1 MRIAFVSLHTSPI
14 QKPST
19 GDAGGLNV
27 YLLELARS
35 LGRQGHEVRLIT
47 RATDPADPAV
57 VPVAPGVELISLRA
71 GPAGPLAKEELP
83 AITDAFAAALAALPP
98 ADVVHAHYWLSA
110 VASLPVA
117 RAWGVPHVLT
127 LHSVSAGK
135 NRRLVA
141 GDTPEPASR
150 LADEG
155 RLVRASDLVVASAE
169 SEKRLLVEAYDADPT
184 AVHVVAP
191 GVEAAFLH
199 EPSGRDGGRVR
210 IVLLG
215 RIQPLKGQDVAVRAL
230 ALLDPAIRPL
240 LVIAGGVSPGRDAY
254 ADGLHGLVR
263 SLGLQDDV
271 VFTGALDRAATARAL
286 AAAHLALMPSAAETY
301 GLVALEAAACGTPV
315 VASRTEGLVDSVR
328 EGVSG
333 VFVPTREPA
342 DWARA
347 IRGLLADPAAL
358 ARLSASA
365 RQHAARHTW
374 DVAAADVA
382 EEYRLL
388 RERRGRETRGDG
400 LRGPGGRP
408 AAEGSAAGQPAA

>member
-14 QKPST
+14 QRPST

-47 RATDPADPAV
+47 RATDPADPGVQA
-57 VPVAPGVELISLRA
+57 VAPGVELLSLRA

-83 AITDAFAAALAALPP
+83 GITDAFADALAALPP

-110 VASLPVA
+110 VAALPVA

-169 SEKRLLVEAYDADPT
+169 SEKRLLVEAYGADPA

-191 GVEAAFLH
+191 GVEEAFLR
-199 EPSGRDGGRVR
+199 EPSGRGGGRVR
-210 IVLLG
+210 IVLLA
-215 RIQPLKGQDVAVRAL
+215 RIQPLKGQDVALRAL
-230 ALLDPAIRPL
+230 ALLDPATRPL

-254 ADGLHGLVR
+254 AASLHALVR
-263 SLGLQDDV
+263 SLGLEDDV
-271 VFTGALDRAATARAL
+271 VFTGALDRAATARTL
-286 AAAHLALMPSAAETY
+286 AGAHLALMPSAAETY

-328 EGVSG
+328 AGVSG
-333 VFVPTREPA
+333 VFVPSRDPA

-347 IRGLLADPAAL
+347 IRDLLADRAAL
-358 ARLSASA
+358 ERLSASA
-365 RQHAARHTW
+365 RAHAARHTW

-382 EEYRLL
+382 AEYR
-388 RERRGRETRGDG
+388 G
-400 LRGPGGRP
+400 L
-408 AAEGSAAGQPAA
+408 

>member
-14 QKPST
+14 QEPST

-47 RATDPADPAV
+47 RATDPADP
-57 VPVAPGVELISLRA
+57 PTMRVAPGVELLALRA
-71 GPAGPLAKEELP
+71 GPVGPMRKEELP
-83 AITDAFAAALAALPP
+83 GITDAFAAALAALPP
-98 ADVVHAHYWLSA
+98 ADVVHSHYWLSA
-110 VASLPVA
+110 VAALPVA

-135 NRRLVA
+135 NRRLVP
-141 GDTPEPASR
+141 GDTPEPAAR
-150 LADEG
+150 LADEA

-169 SEKRLLVEAYDADPT
+169 SERRLLVEAYGADPAT
-184 AVHVVAP
+184 VHVVAP
-191 GVEAAFLH
+191 GVEEAFLR
-199 EPSGRDGGRVR
+199 EPSGRDGGGRVR
-210 IVLLG
+210 VVLLG
-215 RIQPLKGQDVAVRAL
+215 RIQPLKGQDVALRAL
-230 ALLDPAIRPL
+230 ALLDPATRPL

-254 ADGLHGLVR
+254 AAGLHALVR
-263 SLGLQDDV
+263 SLGLEDDV
-271 VFTGALDRAATARAL
+271 VFVGALDRRATARTL
-286 AAAHLALMPSAAETY
+286 AGAHLALMPSAAETY

-333 VFVPTREPA
+333 VFVATRDPA

-347 IRGLLADPAAL
+347 IRDLLADGPAL

-365 RQHAARHTW
+365 REHAARRTW

-382 EEYRLL
+382 EEYRGL
-388 RERRGRETRGDG
+388 RERSAGERAGDPRG
-400 LRGPGGRP
+400 
-408 AAEGSAAGQPAA
+408 

>member
-14 QKPST
+14 QTPST

-35 LGRQGHEVRLIT
+35 LGRQGHEVQLIT

-57 VPVAPGVELISLRA
+57 LLVAPGVELRSLRA
-71 GPAGPLAKEELP
+71 GPVGPLAKEELP
-83 AITDAFAAALAALPP
+83 GITDAFAAALAALPP

-110 VASLPVA
+110 VAALPVA

-169 SEKRLLVEAYDADPT
+169 SEKRLLVEAYDADPA

-191 GVEAAFLH
+191 GVEEAFLR
-199 EPSGRDGGRVR
+199 EPSGRDGGGRVR
-210 IVLLG
+210 VVLLG
-215 RIQPLKGQDVAVRAL
+215 RIQPLKGQDVALRAL
-230 ALLDPAIRPL
+230 ALLDPATRPL

-254 ADGLHGLVR
+254 AASLHALVR
-263 SLGLQDDV
+263 SLDLEDDV
-271 VFTGALDRAATARAL
+271 VFAGALDRAATARVL
-286 AAAHLALMPSAAETY
+286 AGAHLALMPSAAETY

-315 VASRTEGLVDSVR
+315 VAARTEGLVDSVR
-328 EGVSG
+328 DGVSG
-333 VFVPTREPA
+333 VFVPTRDPA

-347 IRGLLADPAAL
+347 IRDLLADRPAL

-365 RQHAARHTW
+365 RAHAAERTW

-382 EEYRLL
+382 EEYRAL
-388 RERRGRETRGDG
+388 RERGVSGGADG
-400 LRGPGGRP
+400 AVTG
-408 AAEGSAAGQPAA
+408 AGARD

>member
-14 QKPST
+14 QEPST

-47 RATDPADPAV
+47 RATDPADP
-57 VPVAPGVELISLRA
+57 PRLRVAPGVELLALRA
-71 GPAGPLAKEELP
+71 GPVGPVPKEELP
-83 AITDAFAAALAALPP
+83 GITDAFAAALAALPP
-98 ADVVHAHYWLSA
+98 ADVVHSHYWLSA
-110 VASLPVA
+110 VAALPVA

-135 NRRLVA
+135 NRRLVP
-141 GDTPEPASR
+141 GDTPEPEER
-150 LADEG
+150 LADEA

-169 SEKRLLVEAYDADPT
+169 SERRLLVEAYDADPAT
-184 AVHVVAP
+184 VHVVAP
-191 GVEAAFLH
+191 GVEELFLR

-210 IVLLG
+210 VVLLG
-215 RIQPLKGQDVAVRAL
+215 RIQPLKGQDVALRAL
-230 ALLDPAIRPL
+230 ALLDPATRPL

-254 ADGLHGLVR
+254 AAGLHALVR
-263 SLGLQDDV
+263 SLGLEDDV
-271 VFTGALDRAATARAL
+271 VFVGALDRAATARTL
-286 AAAHLALMPSAAETY
+286 AGAHLALMPSAAETY

-333 VFVPTREPA
+333 VFVATRDPA

-347 IRGLLADPAAL
+347 IRDLLADGPAL

-365 RQHAARHTW
+365 REHAAGHTW

-388 RERRGRETRGDG
+388 R
-400 LRGPGGRP
+400 
-408 AAEGSAAGQPAA
+408 

>member
-230 ALLDPAIRPL
+230 ALLDPATRPL

-365 RQHAARHTW
+365 REHAARHTW

-382 EEYRLL
+382 AEYRLL

-408 AAEGSAAGQPAA
+408 AAEGSAAGEPAA

>member
-83 AITDAFAAALAALPP
+83 AVTDAFAAALAALPP

-169 SEKRLLVEAYDADPT
+169 SEKRLLVEAYGAAPA

-191 GVEAAFLH
+191 GVEAAFLQ

-230 ALLDPAIRPL
+230 ALLDPATRPL

-342 DWARA
+342 EWARA

-365 RQHAARHTW
+365 REHAARHTW

-388 RERRGRETRGDG
+388 RERRSRETRGDG

>member
-57 VPVAPGVELISLRA
+57 LPVAPGVKLVSLHA

-83 AITDAFAAALAALPP
+83 AITDAFSAALAALPP
-98 ADVVHAHYWLSA
+98 ADVVHGHYWLSA

-155 RLVRASDLVVASAE
+155 RLVRASDLVIASAE
-169 SEKRLLVEAYDADPT
+169 SERRLLVEAYDADPA

-191 GVEAAFLH
+191 GVESAFLQ
-199 EPSGRDGGRVR
+199 EPSGRDGGGRVR

-230 ALLDPAIRPL
+230 ALLDPATRPL

-254 ADGLHGLVR
+254 AADLHALVR

-271 VFTGALDRAATARAL
+271 VFTGALDRASTARAL

-333 VFVPTREPA
+333 VFVPTREPD

-365 RQHAARHTW
+365 REHAARHTW

-382 EEYRLL
+382 EEYRL
-388 RERRGRETRGDG
+388 
-400 LRGPGGRP
+400 
-408 AAEGSAAGQPAA
+408 